1 MLLHISDDGDSSI
14 SPKDLLQCFP
24 KRLKKKNNISK
35 QLYVLTGLNQLLEV
49 FGTFTLQCC
58 DKAWQPERE
67 PEYTIFLVAELK
79 EMEIVKHFKSY
90 NLKQWL
96 AAHFVLE
103 NGYVFQTPLAAP
115 VLKFSN
121 INVNND
127 MSVENMK

>member
-1 MLLHISDDGDSSI
+1 MFLNISDDGDFHLPKGSI
-14 SPKDLLQCFP
+14 AVLPKEIE
-24 KRLKKKNNISK
+24 KKINSK

-79 EMEIVKHFKSY
+79 EMEIVKHFKSH

-96 AAHFVLE
+96 AAHFLLE
-103 NGYVFQTPLAAP
+103 NGYVFQIPLAAP